1 MENTTTDSTTADN
14 ATADNAP
21 EKPNNRLATLVAIL
35 IALATVIS
43 AVVSWR
49 ASVAAD
55 GAGDAD
61 FAGLR
66 ATANREETRA
76 LAAVT
81 AHENYSAFLNYRR
94 YEALGNLLVTEQN
107 QLDGD
112 AAAALEPERV
122 SAHDLA
128 LANQQLFPNKFLN
141 RDGSYALQREVGELF
156 ADAAKEK
163 DLQADSQYVQ
173 ADRLRHKTN
182 RLLVAVMIL
191 AVALVFYTL
200 VETVGKRLQYLF
212 IGAGL
217 LCMIAGAVM
226 AILVE
231 FTA

>member
-1 MENTTTDSTTADN
+1 MEQETEA
-14 ATADNAP
+14 ATNQ
-21 EKPNNRLATLVAIL
+21 LATLVAIL
-35 IALATVIS
+35 IALATVMG

-66 ATANREETRA
+66 ATVNREETRA

-81 AHENYSAFLNYRR
+81 AHENYSAFMTYRR
-94 YEALGNLLVTEQN
+94 YKDLSDQLVAAQN
-107 QLDGD
+107 QLEDEE
-112 AAAALEPERV
+112 AAALEPERV
-122 SAHDLA
+122 NTYELA

-163 DLQADSQYVQ
+163 DLQADPQYVQ
-173 ADRLRHKTN
+173 ADQLRSKTN
-182 RLLVAVMIL
+182 RLLIAVMIL

-217 LCMIAGAVM
+217 LCMVAGVVM
-226 AILVE
+226 AIMVE
-231 FTA
+231 FAA